1 MTRESEGRQSVM
13 VCERG
18 RGRPKKESSYDYVL
32 KVRISEDELLLLQD
46 LENEFDL
53 TRSEAIRQAIQTFHN
68 LKIRWR

>member
-1 MTRESEGRQSVM
+1 MTRESEEMRGVM
-13 VCERG
+13 IRERG

-46 LENEFDL
+46 LENEFEL
-53 TRSEAIRQAIQTFHN
+53 TRSEVIRQAIQTFHN